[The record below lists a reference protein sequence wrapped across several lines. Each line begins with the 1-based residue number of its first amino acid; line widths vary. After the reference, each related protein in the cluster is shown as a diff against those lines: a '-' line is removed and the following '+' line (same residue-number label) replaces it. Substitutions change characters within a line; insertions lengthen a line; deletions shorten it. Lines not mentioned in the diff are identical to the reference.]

1 MADLK
6 ISELTNYTPAVDV
19 DLLPIVD
26 TTTTTAKKITW
37 ANIKATLKAFFVAD
51 QIDIADSG
59 TIITATE
66 VEGALQENRT
76 AINLNTSKVTES
88 TTVTSPLVKTTYDI
102 SIPVATTTVSG
113 YLSNTD
119 WNAFNNKGVGDMV
132 LASVQ
137 SVTGKKT
144 YDTTK
149 WAMKG
154 SSTGVTTL
162 ASANA
167 SATDYTAT
175 LQAATGTLAYTAD
188 ITGTNSGT
196 NTGDEVVATGAE
208 LDTGTDD
215 VKYASANAI
224 KDSHNVPSVVPSTD
238 GNVLTSNG
246 TDWVSETPIGGGG
259 GITWSAVTSDATMA
273 VDTGSLANKG
283 TLLTLTLP
291 ATSAVGKTIRVA
303 GINSGLWKVAQA
315 ASQYV
320 KFGNQT
326 TTTGTGGSLASV
338 LTYDAVELV
347 CIEED
352 LGWVVVSSIGNIT
365 VV

>member
-1 MADLK
+1 MADLR
-6 ISELTNYTPAVDV
+6 ISELTNYTPAIDV

-119 WNAFNNKGVGDMV
+119 WNAFNNKAETNQTMYIG
-132 LASVQ
+132 
-137 SVTGKKT
+137 
-144 YDTTK
+144 TT
-149 WAMKG
+149 A
-154 SSTGVTTL
+154 V
-162 ASANA
+162 AINRA
-167 SATDYTAT
+167 SATLNLAGIGTFNT
-175 LQAATGTLAYTAD
+175 HTIPGGTGTLALTTD

-224 KDSHNVPSVVPSTD
+224 KDSHNVPSVAPSTD

-246 TDWVSETPIGGGG
+246 TDWISEAPTGGG

-303 GINSGLWKVAQA
+303 GMNAGLWKIDQA

-326 TTTGTGGSLASV
+326 TTTGAGGSLASV